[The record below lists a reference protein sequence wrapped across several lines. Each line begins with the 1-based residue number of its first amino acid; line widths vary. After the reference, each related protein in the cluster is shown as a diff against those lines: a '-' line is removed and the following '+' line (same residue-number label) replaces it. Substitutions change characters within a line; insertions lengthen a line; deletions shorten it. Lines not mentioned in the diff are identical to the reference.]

1 VNSKIPVGSIVYG
14 MANIPCKVV
23 SIDGETLTIETP
35 KGKGL
40 IPFSRVVKV
49 EPPPLVDR
57 LRIISTLNKSEAIA
71 SLHELL
77 AEFSTESIYEASLD
91 IDIFPA
97 TFIRRLLA
105 DIKPLEFEAIGK
117 DGSDGKYGILTFPE
131 LPD

>member
-1 VNSKIPVGSIVYG
+1 
-14 MANIPCKVV
+14 
-23 SIDGETLTIETP
+23 
-35 KGKGL
+35 
-40 IPFSRVVKV
+40 
-49 EPPPLVDR
+49 